1 MRTSDENK
9 NSKKILVAYEES
21 QAVIMELRNL
31 VILRHT
37 YPDNYWEYDIAR
49 NIVLHD
55 KPYWCSGQYGY
66 LEHPRYST
74 RPYRVVAWHELPK
87 VPNWAINSKEIKEV

>member
-1 MRTSDENK
+1 MLNNDKWIKSNDY
-9 NSKKILVAYEES
+9 LPEED
-21 QAVIMELRNL
+21 VFVL

-37 YPDNYWEYDIAR
+37 YSDNYWEYDVAR

-55 KPYWCSGQYGY
+55 KPYWCSEHYGY

-74 RPYRVVAWHELPK
+74 KPYRVVAWQELPK
-87 VPNWAINSKEIKEV
+87 PPHWAIGSKEKEEV